1 MEQLLEV
8 MGRIKDEVLYRL
20 LLEPTRFIY
29 EPGKALVDVV
39 GDDSV
44 QLRSEH
50 DGLHRDAV
58 LLLEGAKLGQG
69 NLASLPAELPP

>member
-44 QLRSEH
+44 
-50 DGLHRDAV
+50 
-58 LLLEGAKLGQG
+58 
-69 NLASLPAELPP
+69 